1 MRTHHHIS
9 VLRKAATFI
18 GLGLLA
24 AALCGPAPAS
34 AQQVDPHQLYEEK
47 CAGCHQSHAGEF
59 VHEKLLES
67 DGEILG
73 RTSGRELRAFLES
86 GHGGLTPAEL
96 EIILRHL
103 TAIQRS
109 GRVFHDKCLICHD
122 RAVNLARSKLIIR
135 DGKLV
140 GRYTDRDIAE
150 FLSDHGR
157 LTDDEIPKVVEV
169 LKRQLA
175 PQGSN

>member
-1 MRTHHHIS
+1 MRTHRHIS
-9 VLRKAATFI
+9 VLREAAACI

-24 AALCGPAPAS
+24 AALVTATPTS
-34 AQQVDPHQLYEEK
+34 AQQLDPHQLYEEK
-47 CAGCHQSHAGEF
+47 CAGCHQPHAGEF
-59 VHEKLLES
+59 VHEKLLGS
-67 DGEILG
+67 DGKIQG
-73 RTSGRELRAFLES
+73 RNSRRELRAFLEK

-96 EIILRHL
+96 EIILTHL

-122 RAVNLARSKLIIR
+122 RAVNLARSKLIMR

-140 GRYTDRDIAE
+140 GRYTGRDIAE

-157 LTDDEIPKVVEV
+157 LTADEVPKMVEV
-169 LKRQLA
+169 LIRQLD
-175 PQGSN
+175 PQRAD